1 MVLKSLAVTNDLAY
15 YKMSLLTAVKSFI
28 GLACHL
34 ESRVERQV
42 FEGGLLEGGKEN
54 FGVGVSLEKLQKRF
68 DANLEEKKERIQV
81 NRVCA

>member
-1 MVLKSLAVTNDLAY
+1 
-15 YKMSLLTAVKSFI
+15 
-28 GLACHL
+28 LACHL

-68 DANLEEKKERIQV
+68 DADLEEEK
-81 NRVCA
+81 